1 MSSGDSVEE
10 THFGFASVPLP
21 EKQSRVDQVFHNVA
35 ARYDLMNDLMSGG
48 LHRLWKDRLVD
59 MLNPSKTR
67 AFRHS
72 TSPGAQAMSPSA
84 LPERAALR
92 RR

>member
-1 MSSGDSVEE
+1 VEE

-48 LHRLWKDRLVD
+48 LHRLWKDRLVA
-59 MLNPSKTR
+59 MLHASNAGLPAHRRCRGNRRCRPARRQSR
-67 AFRHS
+67 RH
-72 TSPGAQAMSPSA
+72 
-84 LPERAALR
+84 
-92 RR
+92 